1 MESEPAVFPCAC
13 MGPIGI
19 DPECP
24 CRMRAKGLTPT
35 EIWTPEA
42 RRQLD
47 EALKQLV
54 LREQEDALLNS
65 PQNKTRGKAV

>member
-1 MESEPAVFPCAC
+1 MQINPCAC
-13 MGPIGI
+13 MGPIGN

-42 RRQLD
+42 KAELDAALTKVFNMRQ
-47 EALKQLV
+47 ERKFKFRTFLV
-54 LREQEDALLNS
+54 ID
-65 PQNKTRGKAV
+65 K